1 MMRIFTDNLWESG
14 EPDMGEKKF
23 DVIIVGAGSIGV
35 PTALALAE
43 RGAKT
48 LVLDP
53 NASPGQG
60 ENKKAIGGIRA
71 THSDLGKI
79 LACLSSLRIFSTWR
93 EKYGDNIEWLK
104 GGYTFP
110 VYREKEEK
118 ALKSILPIQKEYGL
132 NIDFVGPEKIRE
144 VIPGINL
151 EGLIGGTFS
160 PDDGSAS
167 PLRAVNAF
175 YRRASELGVRFHFKD
190 RVEKI
195 MVRNGKVLGVVAKSG
210 TYPAPVVVDAA
221 GPSSRDLCKTAGVDV
236 PVTPDS
242 HEAAITEPVK
252 PFFTCMVVDLRPG
265 PDSKNYYFYQNQLG
279 QVVFCITPEPLIV
292 GNDKR
297 ETSVFLP
304 QVGSRMV
311 RLLPRLKNL
320 RVRRM
325 WRGLYPMTP
334 DGSPLVGWNR
344 EVQGLLHSTG
354 MCGQG
359 FMLGPGV
366 GEVVARLITEESTD
380 EDKIILEG
388 FCPYRKFGGQE
399 TLK

>member
-1 MMRIFTDNLWESG
+1 VA
-14 EPDMGEKKF
+14 EKTSY
-23 DVIIVGAGSIGV
+23 DVIVVGAGSAGV
-35 PTALALAE
+35 PVALALAE
-43 RGAKT
+43 LGVKT
-48 LVLDP
+48 LVLD
-53 NASPGQG
+53 NYASPGQG

-71 THSDLGKI
+71 THSDPAKI
-79 LACLSSLRIFSTWR
+79 LTCLRSLQIFSTWA
-93 EKYGDNIEWLK
+93 EQYGDDIEWLK

-110 VYREKEEK
+110 VYREAEEK
-118 ALKSILPIQKEYGL
+118 ALKGILPIQKKYGL
-132 NIDFVGPEKIRE
+132 NIDFYGPEKIRE
-144 VIPGINL
+144 VVPGINGQDL
-151 EGLIGGTFS
+151 RGGTVS

-175 YRRASELGVRFHFKD
+175 YRRAKEMGATFLFKET
-190 RVEKI
+190 VEQI
-195 MVRNGKVLGVVAKSG
+195 MVAQGKVLGVVTKTG
-210 TYPAPVVVDAA
+210 TYSAPVVVDAA
-221 GPSSRDLCKTAGVDV
+221 GPRSRALCRTAGVDV

-265 PDSKNYYFYQNQLG
+265 PDSKNYYFYQNKLG

-292 GNDKR
+292 GDDKR

-311 RLLPRLKNL
+311 NLLPRLKNL

-334 DGSPLVGWNR
+334 DGSPLVGWNK
-344 EVQGLLHSTG
+344 EVEGLLHAAG

-359 FMLGPGV
+359 FMLGPGL
-366 GEVVARLITEESTD
+366 GEVVARLITGKVTD
-380 EDKIILEG
+380 DDKIILEG
-388 FCPYRKFGGQE
+388 FSPYRKFGGQE
-399 TLK
+399 ALK

>member
-1 MMRIFTDNLWESG
+1 MSSY
-14 EPDMGEKKF
+14 
-23 DVIIVGAGSIGV
+23 DVIVIGAGSVGV
-35 PTALALAE
+35 PVAMSLAE
-43 RGAKT
+43 RGVKT
-48 LVLDP
+48 LVLDKNP
-53 NASPGQG
+53 SPGQG

-71 THSDLGKI
+71 THSDPGKI
-79 LACLSSLRIFSTWR
+79 LTCLLSLEVFSTWEAR
-93 EKYGDNIEWLK
+93 HGDNIEWLK

-110 VYREKEEK
+110 VYRENEET
-118 ALKSILPIQKEYGL
+118 ALKAILPIQRKHGL
-132 NIDFVGPEKIRE
+132 NIYFVGPEKIRE
-144 VIPGINL
+144 VVPGINM
-151 EGLIGGTFS
+151 EGLRGGTFS

-175 YRRASELGVRFHFKD
+175 YRRARILGADFRFKEE
-190 RVEKI
+190 VERI
-195 MVRNGKVLGVVAKSG
+195 VVLDGKVQGVKTGGGMVS
-210 TYPAPVVVDAA
+210 APVVVDAA
-221 GPSSRDLCKTAGVDV
+221 GPFSRSVCETAGVQI

-252 PFFTCMVVDLRPG
+252 PFFTAMVVDLRPG
-265 PDSKNYYFYQNQLG
+265 PDSKNYYFYQNSLG
-279 QVVFCITPEPLIV
+279 QIVFCITPEPLMV
-292 GNDKR
+292 GNDRR

-304 QVGSRMV
+304 QVGARMV

-334 DGSPLVGWNR
+334 DGSPLVGWNTQ
-344 EVQGLLHSTG
+344 VQGLLHATG

-366 GEVVARLITEESTD
+366 GQVVARMITTETTEQD
-380 EDKIILEG
+380 RIILHG
-388 FCPYRKFGGQE
+388 FDPYRKFGGQE

>member
-1 MMRIFTDNLWESG
+1 VT
-14 EPDMGEKKF
+14 EKSSY
-23 DVIIVGAGSIGV
+23 DVIVIGAGSVGV
-35 PTALALAE
+35 PVAMSLAE
-43 RGAKT
+43 MGAKT
-48 LVLDP
+48 LVLDKNP
-53 NASPGQG
+53 SPGQG

-71 THSDLGKI
+71 THSDPGKI
-79 LACLSSLRIFSTWR
+79 LTCLMSLEVFSTWQKR
-93 EKYGDNIEWLK
+93 HGDDIEWLR

-110 VYREKEEK
+110 VYRESEEK
-118 ALKSILPIQKEYGL
+118 ALKSILPIQRKYGL
-132 NIDFVGPEKIRE
+132 HIDFVSPEKIQE
-144 VIPGINL
+144 VVPGINM
-151 EGLIGGTFS
+151 EGLRGGTFS

-167 PLRAVNAF
+167 PLRSVNAF
-175 YRRASELGVRFHFKD
+175 YRRAK
-190 RVEKI
+190 
-195 MVRNGKVLGVVAKSG
+195 KSG
-210 TYPAPVVVDAA
+210 ADFRFKEEVEQIVVREGRVQGVKARSGIYSAPVVVDAA
-221 GPSSRDLCKTAGVDV
+221 GPFSKSVCETAGVKI

-252 PFFTCMVVDLRPG
+252 SFFTTMVVDLRPG
-265 PDSKNYYFYQNQLG
+265 PDSKNYYFYQNSLG
-279 QVVFCITPEPLIV
+279 QIVFCITPEPLMV

-304 QVGSRMV
+304 QVGARMV

-334 DGSPLVGWNR
+334 DGSPLVGWNTQ
-344 EVQGLLHSTG
+344 VQGLLHATG

-366 GEVVARLITEESTD
+366 GQVVARLITGKTTEQ
-380 EDKIILEG
+380 DKIILQG
-388 FCPYRKFGGQE
+388 FDPYRTFGGQE